1 MRSQPRLPAP
11 VLGVLACA
19 VLACAVLAGCT
30 AAGTSGSAS
39 RAAASAGQ
47 PVASS
52 QRATGPVGSPGN
64 PLLLSCADES
74 FPGNGDPPASFQPQ
88 PGDLVIGS
96 VIIVGGE
103 RLAEASPAGYGDD
116 GSYKIPIIV
125 RPGATVTMSIGA
137 PARGQVVISNPDS
150 PVGGVTAASYQSC
163 SRTPGFFAQGFAF
176 TSGQV
181 RGCVPL
187 EVSSGHQSQARHV
200 TLSLFAGACP
210 A

>member
-1 MRSQPRLPAP
+1 MRSQPRLLAP
-11 VLGVLACA
+11 VLAALACA
-19 VLACAVLAGCT
+19 VLTCAVLAGCT
-30 AAGTSGSAS
+30 AAGTSGSAP
-39 RAAASAGQ
+39 RPAASSGQ
-47 PVASS
+47 PAASG

-74 FPGNGDPPASFQPQ
+74 FPGNGDPPASLQPQ
-88 PGDLVIGS
+88 PGDLVVGS

-103 RLAEASPAGYGDD
+103 RLAEASPASYGDG

-137 PARGQVVISNPDS
+137 SARGQVVISNPDS
-150 PVGGVTAASYQSC
+150 PVGGVTAASYQPC
-163 SRTPGFFAQGFAF
+163 SRTPGFFAQSFAF
-176 TSGQV
+176 TGGQA

-210 A
+210 S

>member
-1 MRSQPRLPAP
+1 MRRQPRLLSS
-11 VLGVLACA
+11 VLA
-19 VLACAVLAGCT
+19 VLACAVLTSSFLAACT
-30 AAGTSGSAS
+30 AAGTSGSAP
-39 RAAASAGQ
+39 RPAASSGHPA
-47 PVASS
+47 ASS
-52 QRATGPVGSPGN
+52 QQATGPVGSPGN

-74 FPGNGDPPASFQPQ
+74 FPGSGDPPASFQPQ
-88 PGDLVIGS
+88 PGDLVVGA

-103 RLAEASPAGYGDD
+103 RLAEANPSGYGDH

-125 RPGATVTMSIGA
+125 RPGATVTMSIGV
-137 PARGQVVISNPDS
+137 PARGHVVISNPDS

-163 SRTPGFFAQGFAF
+163 SSTPGFFAQGFAF
-176 TSGQV
+176 TDGQA

>member
-1 MRSQPRLPAP
+1 MRSQPRLLLP
-11 VLGVLACA
+11 VLAVLACA

-30 AAGTSGSAS
+30 AAGTSGSAPHP
-39 RAAASAGQ
+39 AASSGQ
-47 PVASS
+47 PAASS
-52 QRATGPVGSPGN
+52 QRVTGPVGSPGN
-64 PLLLSCADES
+64 PLPLSCADES

-88 PGDLVIGS
+88 PGDLVVGA

-103 RLAEASPAGYGDD
+103 RLAEANPAGYGDH

-150 PVGGVTAASYQSC
+150 PVAGVSAASYRSC

-176 TSGQV
+176 TNGQA

-210 A
+210 T

>member
-1 MRSQPRLPAP
+1 MRSQPRLLAP
-11 VLGVLACA
+11 VLAA
-19 VLACAVLAGCT
+19 LACAVLAGCT
-30 AAGTSGSAS
+30 AAGTSGSAPHP
-39 RAAASAGQ
+39 AASAGQ
-47 PVASS
+47 PATSS

-74 FPGNGDPPASFQPQ
+74 FPGNGDPPASLQPR
-88 PGDLVIGS
+88 PGDLVVGS

-103 RLAEASPAGYGDD
+103 RLAEASPSGYGDH

-137 PARGQVVISNPDS
+137 AARGQVVISNPDS
-150 PVGGVTAASYQSC
+150 PVGGVTAASYHPC

-176 TSGQV
+176 TDGQA

-200 TLSLFAGACP
+200 TLSLFAGSCP
-210 A
+210 S

>member
-1 MRSQPRLPAP
+1 
-11 VLGVLACA
+11 
-19 VLACAVLAGCT
+19 
-30 AAGTSGSAS
+30 
-39 RAAASAGQ
+39 
-47 PVASS
+47 
-52 QRATGPVGSPGN
+52 
-64 PLLLSCADES
+64 
-74 FPGNGDPPASFQPQ
+74 
-88 PGDLVIGS
+88 

-103 RLAEASPAGYGDD
+103 RLAEASPAGYGDG

-137 PARGQVVISNPDS
+137 SARGQVVISNPDS

-163 SRTPGFFAQGFAF
+163 SGTPGFFAQGFAF
-176 TSGQV
+176 TDGQA

-187 EVSSGHQSQARHV
+187 EVSSGHRSPARHV

>member
-1 MRSQPRLPAP
+1 MRSQPRLLAP
-11 VLGVLACA
+11 VLAALACA

-30 AAGTSGSAS
+30 AAGTSGSVP
-39 RAAASAGQ
+39 RPAASAGQ
-47 PVASS
+47 PAASS
-52 QRATGPVGSPGN
+52 QRATGPVGSPAN

-74 FPGNGDPPASFQPQ
+74 FPGNGDPAASLQPQ
-88 PGDLVIGS
+88 PGDLVVGS

-103 RLAEASPAGYGDD
+103 RLANANPAGYGDR